1 MICRYSE
8 MATLNLSL
16 EVSDIQ
22 ISTLTLKANEY
33 RKLNT
38 EIENAKELASKFFD
52 RVSLSLKTDI
62 NKELNEKQMAYLD
75 AVNMI
80 VVSQKIE
87 DKITDAVLNL
97 GKESESKDPTDDTN
111 DKHDQDKGTPVK
123 TVKAPK
129 ATAKEAKKT
138 ATEPVKDLPVKD
150 PVEKKADGA
159 CDPGSSVSKAV
170 KAAALKVIHSTDPQW
185 LWSVHQLAYSQIKN
199 IPASFDIGVIED
211 LAACRAWELLKDK
224 EETVLEGVNFNAQYF
239 DKQEGFKCCRG
250 LVRTGPQ
257 LKSAMAFKALHSICV
272 NYYQF
277 NSKGISFASKFISYC
292 NYAIKLIDDE
302 NDRSL
307 VLAETDRLKKA
318 FIDNCR
324 AKEQESLINETK

>member
-1 MICRYSE
+1 

-16 EVSDIQ
+16 EVSDIE

-62 NKELNEKQMAYLD
+62 NKELNEKQNAYLD
-75 AVNMI
+75 AVQMI

-97 GKESESKDPTDDTN
+97 GKEPETKKPTDDTN

-123 TVKAPK
+123 SVKAPK

-185 LWSVHQLAYSQIKN
+185 LWSVHQLAYNQIKN
-199 IPASFDIGVIED
+199 IPASFDIGVLED

-307 VLAETDRLKKA
+307 VLAEADRLKKA

-324 AKEQESLINETK
+324 AKEQESLINETR

>member
-1 MICRYSE
+1 

-52 RVSLSLKTDI
+52 RVSLSLKSDI
-62 NKELNEKQMAYLD
+62 NKELNEKQNAYLD
-75 AVNMI
+75 AVQMI
-80 VVSQKIE
+80 VTAQKIE

-97 GKESESKDPTDDTN
+97 GKEPETKKPTDDTN

-123 TVKAPK
+123 SVKTPK

-185 LWSVHQLAYSQIKN
+185 LWSVHQLAYNQIKN
-199 IPASFDIGVIED
+199 IPASFDIGVLED

-307 VLAETDRLKKA
+307 VLAEADRLKKA

>member
-1 MICRYSE
+1 

-80 VVSQKIE
+80 VTAQKIE

-97 GKESESKDPTDDTN
+97 GKEPETKKPTDDTN

-123 TVKAPK
+123 SVKAPK
-129 ATAKEAKKT
+129 ATAKEEKKT

-185 LWSVHQLAYSQIKN
+185 LWSVHQLAYNQIKN
-199 IPASFDIGVIED
+199 IPASFDIGVLED

-307 VLAETDRLKKA
+307 VLAEADRLKKA

>member
-1 MICRYSE
+1 

-75 AVNMI
+75 AVQMI

-97 GKESESKDPTDDTN
+97 GKEPETKKPTDDTN

-123 TVKAPK
+123 SVKTPK

-138 ATEPVKDLPVKD
+138 ATEPVKDVPVKD

-170 KAAALKVIHSTDPQW
+170 KAAVLKLIHSTDPQW
-185 LWSVHQLAYSQIKN
+185 LWSVHQLAYNQIKN
-199 IPASFDIGVIED
+199 IPASFDIGVLED

-224 EETVLEGVNFNAQYF
+224 EDTVLEGVNFNAQYF

-307 VLAETDRLKKA
+307 VLAEAYRLKKA

>member
-1 MICRYSE
+1 

-16 EVSDIQ
+16 EVSDIE

-62 NKELNEKQMAYLD
+62 NKELNEKQSAYLD
-75 AVNMI
+75 AVQMI

-97 GKESESKDPTDDTN
+97 GKEHESKNPTDDTN

-123 TVKAPK
+123 SVKAPK

-185 LWSVHQLAYSQIKN
+185 LWSVHQLAYNQIKN
-199 IPASFDIGVIED
+199 IPASFDIGVLED

-307 VLAETDRLKKA
+307 VLAEADRLKKA

>member
-1 MICRYSE
+1 

-16 EVSDIQ
+16 EVSDID

-33 RKLNT
+33 RKLNA

-75 AVNMI
+75 AVQMI

-87 DKITDAVLNL
+87 DKITDAVLSL
-97 GKESESKDPTDDTN
+97 GKEPETKKPTDDTN

-123 TVKAPK
+123 SVKTPK

-185 LWSVHQLAYSQIKN
+185 LWSVHQLAYNQIKN
-199 IPASFDIGVIED
+199 IPASFDIGVLED

-307 VLAETDRLKKA
+307 VLAEADRLKKA

>member
-1 MICRYSE
+1 

-75 AVNMI
+75 AVQMI

-97 GKESESKDPTDDTN
+97 GKEHESKNPTDDTN

-123 TVKAPK
+123 SVKTPK

-138 ATEPVKDLPVKD
+138 ATEPVKDIPVKD

-185 LWSVHQLAYSQIKN
+185 LWSVHQLAYNQIKN

-211 LAACRAWELLKDK
+211 LAACRAWELLKDN

-307 VLAETDRLKKA
+307 VFAEADRLKKA

>member
-1 MICRYSE
+1 

-52 RVSLSLKTDI
+52 RVSLSLKSDI

-80 VVSQKIE
+80 VTAQKIE

-97 GKESESKDPTDDTN
+97 GKEPETKKPTDDTN

-123 TVKAPK
+123 SVKAPK

-185 LWSVHQLAYSQIKN
+185 LWSVHQLAYNQIKN

-302 NDRSL
+302 NDRTL
-307 VLAETDRLKKA
+307 VFAEADRLKKA

>member
-1 MICRYSE
+1 

-75 AVNMI
+75 AVQMI

-97 GKESESKDPTDDTN
+97 GKEPETKKPTDDTN

-123 TVKAPK
+123 SVKAPK

-159 CDPGSSVSKAV
+159 CGPGSSVSKAV

-185 LWSVHQLAYSQIKN
+185 LWSVHQLAYNQIKN
-199 IPASFDIGVIED
+199 IPASFDIGVLED

-307 VLAETDRLKKA
+307 VLAEADRLKKA

>member
-1 MICRYSE
+1 

-52 RVSLSLKTDI
+52 RVSLSLKSDI

-75 AVNMI
+75 AVQMI

-97 GKESESKDPTDDTN
+97 GKEPETKKPTDDTN

-123 TVKAPK
+123 SVKAPK

-150 PVEKKADGA
+150 PVEKTADGA

-170 KAAALKVIHSTDPQW
+170 KAAALKLIHSTDPQW
-185 LWSVHQLAYSQIKN
+185 LWSVHQLAYNQIKN
-199 IPASFDIGVIED
+199 IPASFDIGVLED
-211 LAACRAWELLKDK
+211 LAACRAWEILKDK

-307 VLAETDRLKKA
+307 VLAEADRLKKA
-318 FIDNCR
+318 FIDNCH

>member
-1 MICRYSE
+1 

-16 EVSDIQ
+16 EVSDIE

-75 AVNMI
+75 AVQMI

-97 GKESESKDPTDDTN
+97 GKEPETKKPTDDTN

-123 TVKAPK
+123 SVKAPK

-138 ATEPVKDLPVKD
+138 ATEPVKDVPVKD

-170 KAAALKVIHSTDPQW
+170 KAATLKVIHSTDPQW
-185 LWSVHQLAYSQIKN
+185 LWSVHQLAYNQIKN
-199 IPASFDIGVIED
+199 IPASFDIGVLED

-224 EETVLEGVNFNAQYF
+224 EENVLEGVNFNAQYF

-307 VLAETDRLKKA
+307 VLAEADRLKKA
-318 FIDNCR
+318 FIDNCH

>member
-1 MICRYSE
+1 

-52 RVSLSLKTDI
+52 RVSLSLKSDI

-75 AVNMI
+75 AVQMI

-97 GKESESKDPTDDTN
+97 GKEPETKKPTDDTN

-123 TVKAPK
+123 SVKAPK

-185 LWSVHQLAYSQIKN
+185 LWSVHQLAYNQIKN
-199 IPASFDIGVIED
+199 IPASFDIGVLED

-292 NYAIKLIDDE
+292 NYAIKLIDDD

-307 VLAETDRLKKA
+307 VFAEADRLKKA

>member
-1 MICRYSE
+1 

-52 RVSLSLKTDI
+52 RVSLSLKSDI

-80 VVSQKIE
+80 VTAQKIE

-97 GKESESKDPTDDTN
+97 GKEHESKAPTDDTN

-123 TVKAPK
+123 SVKTPK

-138 ATEPVKDLPVKD
+138 ATEPVKDVPVKD

-170 KAAALKVIHSTDPQW
+170 KAAVLKLIHSTDPQW
-185 LWSVHQLAYSQIKN
+185 LWSVHQLAYNQIKN
-199 IPASFDIGVIED
+199 IPASFDIGVLED

-224 EETVLEGVNFNAQYF
+224 EDTVLEGVNFNAQYF

-307 VLAETDRLKKA
+307 VFAEAYRLKKA
-318 FIDNCR
+318 FIDNCQ

>member
-1 MICRYSE
+1 

-52 RVSLSLKTDI
+52 RVSLSLKSDI

-75 AVNMI
+75 AVQMI

-97 GKESESKDPTDDTN
+97 GKEPETKKPTDDTN

-123 TVKAPK
+123 SVKAPK

-185 LWSVHQLAYSQIKN
+185 LWSVHQLAYNQIKN
-199 IPASFDIGVIED
+199 IPASFDIGVLED
-211 LAACRAWELLKDK
+211 LAACRAWEILKDK

-307 VLAETDRLKKA
+307 VLAEADRLKKA

-324 AKEQESLINETK
+324 D

>member
-1 MICRYSE
+1 

-52 RVSLSLKTDI
+52 RVSLSLKSDI

-75 AVNMI
+75 AVQMI

-97 GKESESKDPTDDTN
+97 GKEPETKKPTDDTN

-123 TVKAPK
+123 SVKAPK

-170 KAAALKVIHSTDPQW
+170 KAAALKLIHSTDPQW
-185 LWSVHQLAYSQIKN
+185 LWSVHQLAYNQFKN
-199 IPASFDIGVIED
+199 IPASFDIGVLED

-307 VLAETDRLKKA
+307 VLAEADRLKKA

>member
-1 MICRYSE
+1 

-33 RKLNT
+33 RKLNA

-62 NKELNEKQMAYLD
+62 NKELNEKQNAYLD
-75 AVNMI
+75 AVQMI

-97 GKESESKDPTDDTN
+97 GKEPETKKPTDDTN

-123 TVKAPK
+123 SVKAPK

-185 LWSVHQLAYSQIKN
+185 LWSVHQLAYNQIKN
-199 IPASFDIGVIED
+199 IPASFDIGVLED

-307 VLAETDRLKKA
+307 VLAEADRLKKA
-318 FIDNCR
+318 FIDNCH

>member
-1 MICRYSE
+1 

-62 NKELNEKQMAYLD
+62 NKELNEKQNAYLD

-80 VVSQKIE
+80 VTAQKIE

-97 GKESESKDPTDDTN
+97 GKEPETKKPTDDTN

-123 TVKAPK
+123 SVKTPK

-185 LWSVHQLAYSQIKN
+185 LWSVHQLAYNQIKN
-199 IPASFDIGVIED
+199 IPASFDIGVLED

-307 VLAETDRLKKA
+307 VLAEADRLKKA

>member
-1 MICRYSE
+1 

-75 AVNMI
+75 AVQMI

-97 GKESESKDPTDDTN
+97 GKEPETKKPTDDTN

-123 TVKAPK
+123 SVKTPK

-138 ATEPVKDLPVKD
+138 ATEPVKDVPVKD

-185 LWSVHQLAYSQIKN
+185 LWSVHQLAYNQIKN
-199 IPASFDIGVIED
+199 IPASFDIGVLED

-307 VLAETDRLKKA
+307 VFAEADRLKKA

>member
-1 MICRYSE
+1 

-16 EVSDIQ
+16 EVSDIE

-52 RVSLSLKTDI
+52 RVSLSLKSDI

-75 AVNMI
+75 AVQMI

-97 GKESESKDPTDDTN
+97 GKEHESKAPTDNTN

-123 TVKAPK
+123 SVKAPK

-138 ATEPVKDLPVKD
+138 ATEPVKDIPVKD

-170 KAAALKVIHSTDPQW
+170 KAAALKLIHSTDPQW
-185 LWSVHQLAYSQIKN
+185 LWSVHQLAYNQIKN
-199 IPASFDIGVIED
+199 IPASFDIGVLED

-292 NYAIKLIDDE
+292 NYVIKLIDDE

-307 VLAETDRLKKA
+307 VLAEADRLKKA

>member
-1 MICRYSE
+1 

-16 EVSDIQ
+16 EVSEIQ

-80 VVSQKIE
+80 VTAQKIE

-97 GKESESKDPTDDTN
+97 GKEPETKKPTDDTN
-111 DKHDQDKGTPVK
+111 DKNDQYKGTPVK
-123 TVKAPK
+123 SVKAPK

-138 ATEPVKDLPVKD
+138 ATEPVKDLPIKD

-185 LWSVHQLAYSQIKN
+185 LWSVHQLAYNQIKN

-307 VLAETDRLKKA
+307 VLAEADRLKKA

-324 AKEQESLINETK
+324 D

>member
-1 MICRYSE
+1 

-16 EVSDIQ
+16 EVSDIE

-75 AVNMI
+75 AVQMI

-97 GKESESKDPTDDTN
+97 GKEPETKKPTDDTN

-123 TVKAPK
+123 SVKAPK

-185 LWSVHQLAYSQIKN
+185 LWSVHQLAYNQIKN
-199 IPASFDIGVIED
+199 IPASFDIGVLED

-307 VLAETDRLKKA
+307 VLAEADRLKKA

>member
-1 MICRYSE
+1 

-16 EVSDIQ
+16 DVSDIQ

-52 RVSLSLKTDI
+52 RVSLSLKSDI
-62 NKELNEKQMAYLD
+62 NKELNEKQNAYLD
-75 AVNMI
+75 AVQMI

-97 GKESESKDPTDDTN
+97 GKEHESKAPTDDTN

-123 TVKAPK
+123 SVKTPK

-138 ATEPVKDLPVKD
+138 ATEPVKDVPVKD

-185 LWSVHQLAYSQIKN
+185 LWSVHQLAYNQIKN
-199 IPASFDIGVIED
+199 IPASFDIGVLED

-307 VLAETDRLKKA
+307 VLAEADRLKKA

>member
-1 MICRYSE
+1 

-38 EIENAKELASKFFD
+38 EIENAKEIASKFFD
-52 RVSLSLKTDI
+52 KVSLSLKSDI
-62 NKELNEKQMAYLD
+62 NKELKEKQIAYLD
-75 AVNMI
+75 AVQMI
-80 VVSQKIE
+80 VVSQKVE

-97 GKESESKDPTDDTN
+97 GKEPKTSKSDKPTDDTN
-111 DKHDQDKGTPVK
+111 DKDDQDKGTPVK
-123 TVKAPK
+123 AEKAPK

-138 ATEPVKDLPVKD
+138 TAEPVKDLPVKD
-150 PVEKKADGA
+150 PIEKKADGA
-159 CDPGSSVSKAV
+159 GNPGSSVSKAV
-170 KAAALKVIHSTDPQW
+170 KAAALKVVHSTDPQW
-185 LWSVHQLAYSQIKN
+185 LWSVHQLAYNQFKN
-199 IPASFDIGVIED
+199 IPASFDIGVLED

-224 EETVLEGVNFNAQYF
+224 EETVLEGVDFNAQYF

-257 LKSAMAFKALHSICV
+257 LKSAIAFKALHSICV

-292 NYAIKLIDDE
+292 NYAIKLIDDV
-302 NDRSL
+302 NDRSF
-307 VLAETDRLKKA
+307 VLAEADRLKKA
-318 FIDNCR
+318 FID
-324 AKEQESLINETK
+324 KYHD

>member
-1 MICRYSE
+1 

-16 EVSDIQ
+16 EVSDIE

-62 NKELNEKQMAYLD
+62 NKELNEKQSAYLD
-75 AVNMI
+75 AVQMI

-97 GKESESKDPTDDTN
+97 GKEPETKKPTDDTN

-123 TVKAPK
+123 SVKAPK

-185 LWSVHQLAYSQIKN
+185 LWSVHQLAYNQIKN
-199 IPASFDIGVIED
+199 IPASFDIGVLED

-307 VLAETDRLKKA
+307 VFAEADRLKKA

>member
-1 MICRYSE
+1 

-80 VVSQKIE
+80 VTAQKIE

-97 GKESESKDPTDDTN
+97 GKEPETKKPTDDTN

-123 TVKAPK
+123 SVKTPK

-138 ATEPVKDLPVKD
+138 ATEPVKDIPVKD

-170 KAAALKVIHSTDPQW
+170 KAAALKLIHSTDPQW
-185 LWSVHQLAYSQIKN
+185 LWSVHQLAYNQIKN
-199 IPASFDIGVIED
+199 IPASFDIGVLED

-307 VLAETDRLKKA
+307 VLAEADRLKKA

>member
-1 MICRYSE
+1 

-16 EVSDIQ
+16 EVSDID

-75 AVNMI
+75 AVQMI

-97 GKESESKDPTDDTN
+97 GKEPETKKPTDDTN

-123 TVKAPK
+123 SVKAPK

-185 LWSVHQLAYSQIKN
+185 LWSVHQLAYNQIKN
-199 IPASFDIGVIED
+199 IPASFDIGVLED

-307 VLAETDRLKKA
+307 VLAEADRLKKA

>member
-1 MICRYSE
+1 

-52 RVSLSLKTDI
+52 RVSLSLKSDI

-75 AVNMI
+75 AVQMI

-97 GKESESKDPTDDTN
+97 CKEPETKKPTDDTN

-123 TVKAPK
+123 SVKAPK
-129 ATAKEAKKT
+129 ATAKEEKKT

-185 LWSVHQLAYSQIKN
+185 LWSVHQLAYNQIKN
-199 IPASFDIGVIED
+199 IPASFDIGVLED

-307 VLAETDRLKKA
+307 VLAEADRLKKA

>member
-1 MICRYSE
+1 

-33 RKLNT
+33 RKLNA

-52 RVSLSLKTDI
+52 RVSLSLKSDI

-80 VVSQKIE
+80 VTAQKIE

-97 GKESESKDPTDDTN
+97 GKEPETKKPTDDTN

-123 TVKAPK
+123 SVKAPK

-185 LWSVHQLAYSQIKN
+185 LWSVHQLAYNQIKN
-199 IPASFDIGVIED
+199 IPASFDIGVLED

-307 VLAETDRLKKA
+307 VFAEADRLKKA
-318 FIDNCR
+318 FIDNC
-324 AKEQESLINETK
+324 

>member
-1 MICRYSE
+1 

-16 EVSDIQ
+16 EVSDIE

-52 RVSLSLKTDI
+52 RVSLSLKSDI
-62 NKELNEKQMAYLD
+62 NKELNEKQNAYLD
-75 AVNMI
+75 AVQMI

-97 GKESESKDPTDDTN
+97 GKEPETKKPTDDTN

-138 ATEPVKDLPVKD
+138 ATEPVKDVPVKD

-185 LWSVHQLAYSQIKN
+185 LWSVHQLAYNQIKN
-199 IPASFDIGVIED
+199 IPASFDIGVLED

-292 NYAIKLIDDE
+292 NYVIKLIDDE

-307 VLAETDRLKKA
+307 VLAEADRLKKA
-318 FIDNCR
+318 FIDNCHS
-324 AKEQESLINETK
+324 KEQESLINETK

>member
-1 MICRYSE
+1 

-16 EVSDIQ
+16 EVSDIE

-75 AVNMI
+75 AVQMI

-97 GKESESKDPTDDTN
+97 GKEPETKKPTDDTN

-123 TVKAPK
+123 SVKAPK

-185 LWSVHQLAYSQIKN
+185 LWSVHQLAYNQIKN
-199 IPASFDIGVIED
+199 IPASFDIGVLED
-211 LAACRAWELLKDK
+211 LAACRAWEILKDK

-307 VLAETDRLKKA
+307 VLAEADRLKKA
-318 FIDNCR
+318 FIDNCHS
-324 AKEQESLINETK
+324 KEQESLINETK

>member
-1 MICRYSE
+1 

-52 RVSLSLKTDI
+52 RVSLSLKSDI

-80 VVSQKIE
+80 VTAQKIE

-97 GKESESKDPTDDTN
+97 GKEPETKKPTDDTN

-123 TVKAPK
+123 SVKTPK

-138 ATEPVKDLPVKD
+138 ATEPVKDVPVKD

-170 KAAALKVIHSTDPQW
+170 KAAALKLIHSTDPQW
-185 LWSVHQLAYSQIKN
+185 LWSVHQLAYNQIKN
-199 IPASFDIGVIED
+199 IPASFDIGVLED

-307 VLAETDRLKKA
+307 VFAEADRLKKA

>member
-1 MICRYSE
+1 

-75 AVNMI
+75 AVQMI

-97 GKESESKDPTDDTN
+97 GKEPETKKPTDDTN

-123 TVKAPK
+123 SVKAPK

-185 LWSVHQLAYSQIKN
+185 LWSVHQLAYNKIKN
-199 IPASFDIGVIED
+199 IPASFDIGVLED

-307 VLAETDRLKKA
+307 VLAEADRLKKA
-318 FIDNCR
+318 FIDNCH

>member
-1 MICRYSE
+1 

-75 AVNMI
+75 AVQMI

-97 GKESESKDPTDDTN
+97 GKEPETKKPTDDTN

-123 TVKAPK
+123 SVKAPK

-185 LWSVHQLAYSQIKN
+185 LWSVHQLAYNQIKN
-199 IPASFDIGVIED
+199 IPASFDIGVLED

-307 VLAETDRLKKA
+307 VLAEADRLKKA

>member
-1 MICRYSE
+1 

-97 GKESESKDPTDDTN
+97 GKETKTDKPTDDTN

-123 TVKAPK
+123 SVKAPK
-129 ATAKEAKKT
+129 VTAKEAKKT
-138 ATEPVKDLPVKD
+138 ATEPVKDVPVKD

-185 LWSVHQLAYSQIKN
+185 LWSVHQLAYNQIKN
-199 IPASFDIGVIED
+199 IPASFDIGVLED

-307 VLAETDRLKKA
+307 VFAEADRLKKA

>member
-1 MICRYSE
+1 

-52 RVSLSLKTDI
+52 RVSLSLKSDI
-62 NKELNEKQMAYLD
+62 NKELNEKQNAYLD
-75 AVNMI
+75 AVQMI

-97 GKESESKDPTDDTN
+97 GKEPETKKPTDDTN

-123 TVKAPK
+123 SVKTPK

-138 ATEPVKDLPVKD
+138 ATEPVKDIPVKD

-185 LWSVHQLAYSQIKN
+185 LWSVHQLAYNQIKN

-307 VLAETDRLKKA
+307 VLAEADRLKKA

>member
-1 MICRYSE
+1 

-16 EVSDIQ
+16 EVSDID

-33 RKLNT
+33 RKLNA

-75 AVNMI
+75 AVQMI

-97 GKESESKDPTDDTN
+97 GKEPETKKSTDDTN

-123 TVKAPK
+123 SVKAPK

-170 KAAALKVIHSTDPQW
+170 KAATLKVIHSTDPQW
-185 LWSVHQLAYSQIKN
+185 LWSVHQLAYNQIKN
-199 IPASFDIGVIED
+199 IPASFDIGVLED

-307 VLAETDRLKKA
+307 VFAEADRLKKA

>member
-1 MICRYSE
+1 

-16 EVSDIQ
+16 EVSDID

-62 NKELNEKQMAYLD
+62 DKELNEKQMAYLD

-80 VVSQKIE
+80 VTAQKIE

-97 GKESESKDPTDDTN
+97 GKEPETKKPTDDTN

-123 TVKAPK
+123 SIKTPK

-138 ATEPVKDLPVKD
+138 ATEPVKDIPVKD

-185 LWSVHQLAYSQIKN
+185 LWSVHQLAYNQIKN
-199 IPASFDIGVIED
+199 IPASFDIGVLED

-302 NDRSL
+302 HDRSL
-307 VLAETDRLKKA
+307 VLAEADRLKKA

>member
-1 MICRYSE
+1 

-97 GKESESKDPTDDTN
+97 GKETKTDKPTDDTN

-123 TVKAPK
+123 SVKAPK
-129 ATAKEAKKT
+129 VTAKEAKKT
-138 ATEPVKDLPVKD
+138 ATEPVKDVPVKD

-185 LWSVHQLAYSQIKN
+185 LWSVHQLAYNQIKN
-199 IPASFDIGVIED
+199 IPASFDIGVLED

-257 LKSAMAFKALHSICV
+257 LKSAMAFKVLHSICV

-307 VLAETDRLKKA
+307 VLAEADRLKKA

-324 AKEQESLINETK
+324 D